1 MSIFERLCR
10 WLESKLPKT
19 TITIQGK
26 PYLTRCYIFG
36 KDRAWGNIYLH
47 HFHSS
52 DQGDELHNHPWKWGM
67 SLIMAGGYSEE
78 YRGPL
83 ASSEFITL
91 EHYKNSYP
99 ILRREKRPGQFNLIK
114 ADDFHRVDLHDE
126 KKGAWTLFFAGPR
139 TGEWGF
145 GDLHTQVFKDWKT
158 NPEAIT

>member
-1 MSIFERLCR
+1 MSALERLCV
-10 WLESKLPKT
+10 WLERKLPKT

-36 KDRAWGNIYLH
+36 KDRAWGNVYLH

-52 DQGDELHNHPWKWGM
+52 DQGDELHNHPWKWGV

-78 YRGPL
+78 YCSQTIPGL
-83 ASSEFITL
+83 VM
-91 EHYKNSYP
+91 
-99 ILRREKRPGQFNLIK
+99 RREKGFGKLNFIK

-126 KKGAWTLFFAGPR
+126 TKGAWTLFFAGPR

-145 GDLHTQVFKDWKT
+145 WDRHTQTFKSWRE
-158 NPEAIT
+158 NPEAIA

>member
-1 MSIFERLCR
+1 MLSMSTFERVCR

-36 KDRAWGNIYLH
+36 RDRAWGNIYLH

-52 DQGDELHNHPWKWGM
+52 DQGDELHNHPWEWGM

-78 YRGPL
+78 YRG
-83 ASSEFITL
+83 
-91 EHYKNSYP
+91 EHNGIDGFP
-99 ILRREKRPGQFNLIK
+99 VLRREKRPGQLNLIRSG
-114 ADDFHRVDLHDE
+114 DFHRVDLHDE
-126 KKGAWTLFFAGPR
+126 VRGAWTLFFAGPR

-145 GDLHTQVFKDWKT
+145 WDRHTQEFKDWKT
-158 NPEAIT
+158 NPEAIA